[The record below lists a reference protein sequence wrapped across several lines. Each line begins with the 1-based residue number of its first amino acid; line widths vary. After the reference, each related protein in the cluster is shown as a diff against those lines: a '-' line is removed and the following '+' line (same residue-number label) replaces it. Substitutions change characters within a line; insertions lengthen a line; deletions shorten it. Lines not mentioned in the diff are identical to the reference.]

1 LKKGPAI
8 DLAGLDRLRARL
20 AGRPRLGLRLDGYR
34 PASVLVPLWLATDAE
49 PRMILIVRRADL
61 RAHAGQIAL
70 PGGGRE
76 DSDADATATA
86 LREAR
91 EELGIPPDS
100 ATVLGLL
107 DDVPTPTRYVITPV
121 VAVLSGPLELEP
133 APAEVAEVLVAPLD
147 ELRHPERYRTGGQTT
162 FLGVTYT
169 MHEYHWEERRIWGA
183 TARILHQFFH
193 LLDE

>member
-1 LKKGPAI
+1 M
-8 DLAGLDRLRARL
+8 
-20 AGRPRLGLRLDGYR
+20 
-34 PASVLVPLWLATDAE
+34 PLWLTADAE

-86 LREAR
+86 LREAW
-91 EELGIPPDS
+91 EELGIPPDQ

-121 VAVLSGPLELEP
+121 VAAVSGPFQLEP
-133 APAEVAEVLVAPLD
+133 APAEVAEVLVAPID
-147 ELRHPERYRTGGQTT
+147 ELRHPERYRSGGQTT

-193 LLDE
+193 LLDES